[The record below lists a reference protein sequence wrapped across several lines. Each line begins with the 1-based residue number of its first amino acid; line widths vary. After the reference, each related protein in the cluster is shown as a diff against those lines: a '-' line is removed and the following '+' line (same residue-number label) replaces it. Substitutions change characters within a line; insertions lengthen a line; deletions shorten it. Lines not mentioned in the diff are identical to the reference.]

1 MELRGRIKYTSA
13 TLDGMDMI
21 LSVNAA
27 DLEGLK
33 DKELRITLKQYRQ
46 GRSRN
51 ANAYFYALVGKL
63 ADALKVSKAYV
74 HNLMLRK
81 YGQIETIDDRPV
93 WVILPDTDETALK
106 VDEDES
112 IHLRPTSEVKEG
124 KDKRM
129 YRTYLLLKGSH
140 QFDTKEMSILIDG
153 IIEECKAAGIS
164 TLPTTEIEAM
174 KQMWCVEL
182 E

>member
-1 MELRGRIKYTSA
+1 MELRGKLKYSAA
-13 TLDGMDMI
+13 TLEGMDII

-33 DKELRITLKQYRQ
+33 DKDLRITLKQYRQ
-46 GRSRN
+46 GRSKN

-63 ADALKVSKAYV
+63 ADVLNVSKAYV

-93 WVILPDTDETALK
+93 WVILPETEETALK
-106 VDEDES
+106 VDEDDS
-112 IHLRPTSEVKEG
+112 IHLRPTSEIKEG
-124 KDKRM
+124 KDHRM

-153 IIEECKAAGIS
+153 IIAECKAAGIN

-174 KQMWCVEL
+174 KQMWGVEI

>member
-1 MELRGRIKYTSA
+1 MELRGKLKYFAA
-13 TLDGMDMI
+13 TLEGMDII

-27 DLEGLK
+27 DLSGLK
-33 DKELRITLKQYRQ
+33 DKDLKITLKQYRQ
-46 GRSRN
+46 GRSKN

-63 ADALKVSKAYV
+63 ADALHVSKAYV

-153 IIEECKAAGIS
+153 IIEECKAAGIN

-174 KQMWCVEL
+174 KQMWGVEL